1 MDQTTFIQLADRYMD
16 MVYRLTCNYLRS
28 PQDADDV
35 TQETF
40 LRLLRTDTPFE
51 GEEHVRRWLVH
62 VAINEAK
69 RLCRS
74 PWRRHTEPL
83 SELKTAENVA
93 DEEQRAL
100 FEAVMELPR
109 KYRVPL
115 YMYYY
120 EGYAAKEVAALL
132 GRSPSTVQT
141 WLARGRDQLKQKLK
155 EDWSDD

>member
-83 SELKTAENVA
+83 SELKTAENFA

-115 YMYYY
+115 YLYHY
-120 EGYAAKEVAALL
+120 EGYSAAEVGALL
-132 GRSPSTVQT
+132 GLNVSTVRT
-141 WLARGRDQLKQKLK
+141 RLDRARKKLK
-155 EDWSDD
+155 EQLEEG

>member
-1 MDQTTFIQLADRYMD
+1 MDQSTFARLADRYMD
-16 MVYRLTCNYLRS
+16 MVYRLACNYLRS

-40 LRLLRTDTPFE
+40 LRLLRTNTAFE
-51 GEEHVRRWLVH
+51 SEEHVKRWLVR

-69 RLCRS
+69 RLQCS
-74 PWRRHTEPL
+74 PWRRHAAPL
-83 SELKTAENVA
+83 SGLEETPLFP
-93 DEEQRAL
+93 DEEQREL
-100 FEAVMELPR
+100 FDAVMELPR

-115 YMYYY
+115 YLYYY
-120 EGYAAKEVAALL
+120 EGYAAKEVAVLL

-141 WLARGRDQLKQKLK
+141 WLARGREQLKTRLK